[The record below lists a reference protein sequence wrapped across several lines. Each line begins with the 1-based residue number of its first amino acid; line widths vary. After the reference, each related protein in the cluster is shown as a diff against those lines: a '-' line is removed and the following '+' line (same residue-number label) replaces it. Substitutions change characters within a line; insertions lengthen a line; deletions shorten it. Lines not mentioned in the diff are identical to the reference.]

1 MKAREVERGAVQKR
15 LEDELERIQEKL
27 GLGLD
32 LRVMWTPNAHS
43 RLSGEVKGNVILIY
57 EDDAD
62 KAFETLR
69 HEVLDY
75 FISQAIK
82 PYRDVTNRLITMVN
96 EEAYKRKERVV
107 EALTRLLL

>member
-1 MKAREVERGAVQKR
+1 VGLKAQKVERGAVQKQ

-32 LRVMWTPNAHS
+32 LRVIWTPNDHS

-75 FISQAIK
+75 CISQAI
-82 PYRDVTNRLITMVN
+82 
-96 EEAYKRKERVV
+96 ER
-107 EALTRLLL
+107 AR